1 MTCQKM
7 SAGTQHLLLLF
18 FFFFFNFSFQW
29 LLFQLNSLLSRD
41 NGQVGKFSIMTNIQ
55 EHRPVGDK
63 SERTGMMFLLFHQH
77 GLSLP
82 RPVKDYAGSQNS
94 CCIFLQ
100 NTNLVQNLCT
110 KLKRRK
116 TASAIKYFTCWRR
129 QVVG

>member
-1 MTCQKM
+1 MPALSICF
-7 SAGTQHLLLLF
+7 L
-18 FFFFFNFSFQW
+18 FFFFNFSFQW

-41 NGQVGKFSIMTNIQ
+41 NGQVGKFSIVTNIQ
-55 EHRPVGDK
+55 EHKPVGDK
-63 SERTGMMFLLFHQH
+63 SERTGKMFLLFHQH

-82 RPVKDYAGSQNS
+82 RPIKDYAGSQNS

-100 NTNLVQNLCT
+100 NTNSVQNLCT

-129 QVVG
+129 